1 MDETKNTPA
10 LILNRQDYKE
20 NDSLVTV
27 YTPCFGKLTL
37 VARGTKKLS
46 SKLAGHIEPLTLAD
60 LLIIRGKGFDYIG
73 SAITRAAY
81 LGIREDL
88 NKLYYAGRA
97 INLFN
102 RLTKENQSDEHLFFL
117 LVTWLEILNDFCL
130 FTRECGELVL
140 AFFTIKFLA
149 ELGYQPEMYR
159 CLGCS
164 SSISPGLNYFNLLN
178 GGLVCAG
185 CFEKNRLAGGGG
197 GGAFRTELLTI
208 SDNCIKLMRFMVD
221 NRFKSAEKLKI
232 NNKTL
237 KEFSGL
243 LDKFILFHF

>member
-20 NDSLVTV
+20 ADSLVTV
-27 YTPCFGKLTL
+27 YTPYFGKLTL

-60 LLIIRGKGFDYIG
+60 ILIIRGRGFDYIG

-97 INLFN
+97 INLFS
-102 RLTKENQSDEHLFFL
+102 RLTKENQSDERLFFL
-117 LVTWLEILNDFCL
+117 LVTWLKILNDFYL
-130 FTRECGELVL
+130 FTRESGELVL

-149 ELGYQPEMYR
+149 ELGYRPEMYQ
-159 CLGCS
+159 CLDCLNT
-164 SSISPGLNYFNLLN
+164 ISPGQNYFNLLG
-178 GGLVCAG
+178 GGLVCG
-185 CFEKNRLAGGGG
+185 DCFEKKRLAGGGG
-197 GGAFRTELLTI
+197 VFRTELLTI

-221 NRFKSAEKLKI
+221 NRFKSAEKLKTD
-232 NNKTL
+232 NKTL
-237 KEFSGL
+237 KEFGGL